1 MEINNNHSTY
11 GAAFRQKPIFFMS
24 GKETVAF
31 FEGKLKKNMTLQ
43 EDSCTLG
50 SNDTYRRQHTTY
62 EVSDKKKGSTF
73 LDLDFLIK
81 DETSSLKGNLS
92 DKKDVDFYNF
102 SIPFNRTIQ
111 NYFGVQIYMDMP
123 EGCDYDLTLYDEY
136 GNQVGKAEWD
146 GEGRKTLTIPN
157 WDTNTNKY
165 CIKIENKN
173 GEEVSPDDY
182 YKISFKVSEN
192 KEQEKTDA
200 IRAAFGNLHGAYSR
214 KDENWR
220 EYLDKY
226 NEVLMDTE
234 KNYTKEMDKL
244 HQKQFES
251 LPEEKKY
258 KGGRTV
264 DELLQDMA
272 EGKTLDDVEMEY
284 VKIFANLKDFEKAQQ
299 KAELKHDFSED
310 FVKDLESKGISR
322 DELEGMQI
330 KIESNGNVTVSGI
343 EDKEVREQVQKLVE
357 EKYSDRMYQYYTGIA
372 DSVGNLSSNTYQ
384 YATDV
389 QEVRRYLKGVT
400 GEDISL
406 ENLYLTP
413 DGKIGGLPEKAAN
426 LINKTKDNAKIERIK
441 DALINIIGHNR
452 TSGDLGIP
460 DFTSEFQFSN
470 GAFSVADSGFT
481 VDMAALDRRLTPQ
494 PHDNMY
500 SDMYEYRSMQEKH
513 IAVILKVGDLQEICL
528 EEEEIVILLSN
539 LLDNAIRESE
549 KVLKNTGKAVI
560 HLKLECED
568 HKLIFAVRNPV
579 TEKVEI
585 ENDTIKSKRGD
596 HHGIGLL
603 NVKAVVDKY
612 GGDMVL
618 SCDENEFKAVVIL

>member
-1 MEINNNHSTY
+1 MEINSNHSTY

-24 GKETVAF
+24 GKETVAY

-43 EDSCTLG
+43 EDTCTLG

-62 EVSDKKKGSTF
+62 EVSDKKGSTF

-81 DETSSLKGNLS
+81 DETSSLKGSLS

-200 IRAAFGNLHGAYSR
+200 IREAFGNLHGAYSR

-220 EYLDKY
+220 ECLDKY

-234 KNYTKEMDKL
+234 KNYTKEMEKL

-251 LPEEKKY
+251 LPEEKQY

-272 EGKTLDDVEMEY
+272 EGKTLDDAEMEY

-560 HLKLECED
+560 HLKLECEE

>member
-1 MEINNNHSTY
+1 MEINSNHSTY

-24 GKETVAF
+24 GKETVAY

-43 EDSCTLG
+43 EDTCTLG

-62 EVSDKKKGSTF
+62 EVSDKKGSTF

-81 DETSSLKGNLS
+81 DETSSLKGSLS

-343 EDKEVREQVQKLVE
+343 EDKEVR
-357 EKYSDRMYQYYTGIA
+357 
-372 DSVGNLSSNTYQ
+372 
-384 YATDV
+384 
-389 QEVRRYLKGVT
+389 RYLKGVT

-500 SDMYEYRSMQEKH
+500 SDMYEYSFR
-513 IAVILKVGDLQEICL
+513 
-528 EEEEIVILLSN
+528 
-539 LLDNAIRESE
+539 
-549 KVLKNTGKAVI
+549 KVL
-560 HLKLECED
+560 
-568 HKLIFAVRNPV
+568 
-579 TEKVEI
+579 
-585 ENDTIKSKRGD
+585 
-596 HHGIGLL
+596 
-603 NVKAVVDKY
+603 
-612 GGDMVL
+612 
-618 SCDENEFKAVVIL
+618 